1 MAMYDKL
8 ILNVKCVNCKIER
21 EMKLKTRGLSRTN
34 QTYKINDI
42 LTDRYGRIYIKEG
55 FIWADG
61 NCDCGYANYVKCKI
75 VDGKLD
81 SILEISSD

>member
-1 MAMYDKL
+1 MD
-8 ILNVKCVNCKIER
+8 V
-21 EMKLKTRGLSRTN
+21 
-34 QTYKINDI
+34 
-42 LTDRYGRIYIKEG
+42 IYIKEG